1 MISTFLCGRAR
12 VNEMSPSPVVKLG
25 AWGSEAGAAHDTDIT
40 AAAPHRLESIVV
52 RRGKVIDSVAFTYT
66 DEGGQLHTAGPWG
79 GAGGVEEDTVS
90 SFLSSSISIS
100 NPILYLSMYVPI
112 SLLFQNS
119 QITMGPIEYVT
130 QVAWSVGPFQFKEI
144 EDCVTSIKFVTN
156 QGATYGPFG
165 RGDGAHHSLPVLD
178 GGSLVGMFCRAEDYL
193 HAIGFYVRP
202 LAVVESTASPA
213 KPQGESLPALA
224 IEG

>member
-1 MISTFLCGRAR
+1 MISTFLCRLVLCGRAR

-25 AWGSEAGAAHDTDIT
+25 AWGSDAGAAHDIDVT

-52 RRGKVIDSVAFTYT
+52 RWGKVIDSVAFTYT

-79 GAGGVEEDTVS
+79 GAGGVEED
-90 SFLSSSISIS
+90 I
-100 NPILYLSMYVPI
+100 
-112 SLLFQNS
+112 
-119 QITMGPIEYVT
+119 ITLGPSEYIA

-144 EDCVTSIKFVTN
+144 EDCVTSLKFVTN
-156 QGATYGPFG
+156 RGATYGPFG

-178 GGSLVGMFCRAEDYL
+178 GGSLVGIFYRAGDYL

-202 LAVVESTASPA
+202 LAVVESMASPA
-213 KPQGESLPALA
+213 KPQGESLPAVA
-224 IEG
+224 TEG

>member
-1 MISTFLCGRAR
+1 MMCCAIFFTGGGLMAAGCVCVR
-12 VNEMSPSPVVKLG
+12 VQVQSPSPVVKLG
-25 AWGSEAGAAHDTDIT
+25 AWGSDAGAAHDIDVR

-79 GAGGVEEDTVS
+79 GTGGVEEDT
-90 SFLSSSISIS
+90 
-100 NPILYLSMYVPI
+100 
-112 SLLFQNS
+112 
-119 QITMGPIEYVT
+119 ITLGPTEYVT
-130 QVAWSVGPFQFKEI
+130 QVAWSVGPFEFKEI
-144 EDCVTSIKFVTN
+144 DDCVTSLKFVTN

-178 GGSLVGMFCRAEDYL
+178 GGSLVGMFCRAGDFL

-202 LAVVESTASPA
+202 LAIVEPTASPA
-213 KPQGESLPALA
+213 KPEGESLLAVA

>member
-1 MISTFLCGRAR
+1 M
-12 VNEMSPSPVVKLG
+12 VPSPSPVVKLG
-25 AWGSEAGAAHDTDIT
+25 AWGSDAGAAHDID
-40 AAAPHRLESIVV
+40 AAATAPHRLESIAA
-52 RRGKVIDSVAFTYT
+52 RWGKVIDSVAFTYT

-79 GAGGVEEDTVS
+79 GTAGEKEDT
-90 SFLSSSISIS
+90 
-100 NPILYLSMYVPI
+100 
-112 SLLFQNS
+112 
-119 QITMGPIEYVT
+119 ITLGPMEYVT
-130 QVAWSVGPFQFKEI
+130 QVAWLVGPFQFKEI
-144 EDCVTSIKFVTN
+144 EDCVTSLKFVTN

-213 KPQGESLPALA
+213 KPQGEGLPALA
-224 IEG
+224 TEG